1 MFNIIPSV
9 VGFDTT
15 GSVVKEER
23 ILTECN
29 VLERLNWSQV
39 KDTDSRLS
47 NAYLLLFIVTQCHN
61 DFWN

>member
-29 VLERLNWSQV
+29 ILERLNWSQV
-39 KDTDSRLS
+39 LKTVKRIFATVYSDTMS
-47 NAYLLLFIVTQCHN
+47 
-61 DFWN
+61 